1 MYPVAVVFLSLAGGL
16 LLALPRRWAPLPL
29 LMGACYMTQAQGVEI
44 GPFSFPFLRLL
55 ILVGFLRVL
64 VRRELAGWRWT
75 TLDTVAVLFALWAMA
90 SSLWHPDP
98 VGALIFRSGLAY
110 DYCGLFFLF
119 RSFLR
124 SPNELLAI
132 ARIAAI
138 VLLPVAAEMVY
149 EKAAGQNLFSAF
161 GGVPATPVV
170 REGHTRAQGPFRHA
184 ILAGTVGGVM
194 FPWMVALWWRDRRLA
209 KWGGLGCLAMV
220 FASRSSGPIG
230 SWLAGIV
237 ALLVWPW
244 RFRMRRVRW
253 LAVSAYVGLE
263 IVMKAPAYYLIARVD
278 LAGGSTGWHRAR
290 LIESAI
296 DHLPEWWWAGTDY
309 TRHWM
314 PTGVSWSPEHTD
326 ITNLYLQMGVV
337 GGLPLMILLILLFTY
352 AFAHVGRAVRVL
364 ADRASISSADQVLAW
379 CVGASLFAQA
389 VTGLGVSYFDQSF
402 LFLCLVWAASAVP
415 AEAERKQSP
424 ARPPFPGTV
433 STTEQLCPRSLRIR

>member
-1 MYPVAVVFLSLAGGL
+1 MNPIAVVFLSLAGGL

-29 LMGACYMTQAQGVEI
+29 LMGACYVTQAQGVEI

-64 VRRELAGWRWT
+64 ARRELAGWRWMR
-75 TLDTVAVLFALWAMA
+75 LDTVAVLFALWAAA
-90 SSLWHPDP
+90 SSAWHLDP
-98 VGALIFRSGLAY
+98 RGALIFRSGLAY
-110 DYCGLFFLF
+110 DYCGLYFLF

-124 SPNELLAI
+124 SSEDLWAI
-132 ARIAAI
+132 ARMTAI
-138 VLLPVAAEMVY
+138 LLLPVAGEMVY
-149 EKAAGQNLFSAF
+149 EKVAGQNLFSVF
-161 GGVPATPVV
+161 GGVPQTPAV
-170 REGHTRAQGPFRHA
+170 REGHIRAQGPFRHA

-209 KWGGLGCLAMV
+209 KWGGLGCLTMV

-237 ALLVWPW
+237 ALLFWPW
-244 RFRMRRVRW
+244 RFRMRRIRW
-253 LAVSAYVGLE
+253 LAVLAYVGLD

-296 DHLPEWWWAGTDY
+296 DHLSEWWWAGTDY

-314 PTGVSWSPEHTD
+314 PTGVSWSPDHTD
-326 ITNLYLQMGVV
+326 ITNLYVKMGVI
-337 GGLPLMILLILLFTY
+337 GGLPLTILLILV
-352 AFAHVGRAVRVL
+352 FAYSFRNVGAGVSSLSSREVRASTP
-364 ADRASISSADQVLAW
+364 DRALAW

-402 LFLCLVWAASAVP
+402 LFLCLAWAASSVFQRK
-415 AEAERKQSP
+415 AESRLA
-424 ARPPFPGTV
+424 
-433 STTEQLCPRSLRIR
+433 